1 MTPAQFMATIPNH
14 TALRDFFT
22 NRCRKYCPP
31 SRDMTLEFCKDV
43 LAGKKHLLSIE
54 LVKWID

>member
-1 MTPAQFMATIPNH
+1 VTPAQFMATIPNH

-31 SRDMTLEFCKDV
+31 S
-43 LAGKKHLLSIE
+43 
-54 LVKWID
+54 